1 MFTKAKPIWLQGLEK
16 EMNIQALFTAAF
28 VGTEKALLKIT
39 GATAFRVYING
50 TLFHY
55 GPARTAAGYARV
67 DVVEIPREI
76 LSEKNIV
83 KIEAV
88 NYYCNSYA
96 FIRQAGCIQAEIE
109 RDGEILAATGF
120 DFAAYRV
127 NARKQ
132 KVMRYSF
139 QRQFSEIWDT
149 AVADEPHEIGFPD
162 VNLKYLDRRAPL
174 PYLGETKL
182 DAINQIGSF
191 EHTSEKI
198 NAPRIAN
205 IINDISPKQLGFTS
219 DEIAEKPFYDFCHI
233 KYTFAEEL
241 KPFGSTV
248 RSGKYA
254 FFDFKRNLAGMM
266 KLKFKAAK
274 KSKLIIAFDE
284 KLFDGKF
291 PVDVWQCVNTVQ
303 LTAEG
308 ECDFTTFEVYGFRYA
323 AVFVIEGEI
332 TLNGFSAIEYKNP
345 ITNAPTLHCDDPAVL
360 NIYTAAVET
369 ARQNT
374 VDLFMDC
381 PTRERAGW
389 LNDSYFSAQAEYAFT
404 GKTAVEDAYIENCLL
419 HSCPDIPEGMLPM
432 CYPSDHFNGNF
443 IPQCAMWFIAE
454 LEQYTVRNPKFDIA
468 KAKSV
473 ADGIL
478 KFFAQYENEYGLLEN
493 LPGWNFIEWSKAND
507 WVSGVNFPTNM
518 MYAETL
524 CIIGRLYGDATLF
537 EKAQKIRDA
546 IIKLSYNGT
555 FFRDQAERDE
565 NGKLVV
571 HPDRITEV
579 CQYYA
584 FLFKTATPSTFPAL
598 YNLLLTD
605 FYPNTDKWSDIVKV
619 DAIMGMYM
627 RLELLHGWGEDKKVV
642 CEIKDFF
649 GHMAEYTGTLWE
661 LKSMNFSLNHGI
673 AAYVGALLL
682 EIYNK

>member
-1 MFTKAKPIWLQGLEK
+1 MFTKAKAIWLKDLEK

-28 VGTEKALLKIT
+28 GDAEKAVLKIT
-39 GATAFRVYING
+39 GATAFRVCING
-50 TLFHY
+50 KLFHY

-76 LSEKNIV
+76 LNEKNFV

-96 FIRQAGCIQAEIE
+96 FIRQAGYIQAEIE

-120 DFAAYRV
+120 DFAAFRV
-127 NARKQ
+127 KARRQ

-149 AVADEPHEIGFPD
+149 TVADAPCEIGFPD
-162 VNLKYLDRRAPL
+162 IDLKYLDRRAPL

-191 EHTSEKI
+191 ERTSEKI
-198 NAPRIAN
+198 EAPRIAN
-205 IINDISPKQLGFTS
+205 IINDISPKQLGFKS
-219 DEIAEKPFYDFCHI
+219 DEITEKPFYDFCKM
-233 KYTFAEEL
+233 KYTFAEEE

-248 RSGKYA
+248 SSGKYA

-266 KLKFKAAK
+266 RLKFNAAK

-291 PVDVWQCVNTVQ
+291 PVDVWQCANTVQ
-303 LTAEG
+303 LTADG
-308 ECDFTTFEVYGFRYA
+308 ESDFTTFEVYGFRYA
-323 AVFVIEGEI
+323 AVFVVEGEI

-345 ITNAPTLHCDDPAVL
+345 IKDAPALNCDDPVVL

-443 IPQCAMWFIAE
+443 IPQCAMWFVAE
-454 LEQYTVRNPKFDIA
+454 LEQYTVRNPKFDIS

-473 ADGIL
+473 ANGIL

-493 LPGWNFIEWSKAND
+493 LPGWNFIEWSQAND

-524 CIIGRLYGDATLF
+524 CIIGRLYGDSTLF
-537 EKAQKIRDA
+537 EKAQKVRDA
-546 IIKLSYNGT
+546 VIKFSYNGT
-555 FFRDQAERDE
+555 FFRDQAYRDDD
-565 NGKLVV
+565 GKLVV
-571 HPDRITEV
+571 YPDRITEV

-584 FLFKTATPSTFPAL
+584 FLFKTATPSTFPKL

-627 RLELLHGWGEDKKVV
+627 RLELLHNWGEDEKVV
-642 CEIKDFF
+642 REIKDFF

-682 EIYNK
+682 EIYNQ

>member
-1 MFTKAKPIWLQGLEK
+1 MFTKAKPIWLKDLEK

-28 VGTEKALLKIT
+28 GGTEKAVLKIT

-76 LSEKNIV
+76 LDTENFV

-96 FIRQAGCIQAEIE
+96 FIRQAGYIQAEIE

-127 NARKQ
+127 KARKQ

-149 AVADEPHEIGFPD
+149 TVADEPHEIGFPD
-162 VNLKYLDRRAPL
+162 VDLKYLDRRAPL

-191 EHTSEKI
+191 ERTSEKI

-219 DEIAEKPFYDFCHI
+219 DEIAEKPFFDFCQM
-233 KYTFAEEL
+233 KYTFAEKL

-248 RSGKYA
+248 SSGQYA

-266 KLKFKAAK
+266 KLKFNAAK

-291 PVDVWQCVNTVQ
+291 PVDVWQCANTVQ
-303 LTAEG
+303 LTVEG
-308 ECDFTTFEVYGFRYA
+308 DGEFTTFEVYGFRYA
-323 AVFVIEGEI
+323 AVFVVEGEI
-332 TLNGFSAIEYKNP
+332 AVDGFSAIEYKNP
-345 ITNAPTLHCDDPAVL
+345 IKGAPALRCDDPVVL

-432 CYPSDHFNGNF
+432 CYPSDHFNGVF

-454 LEQYTVRNPKFDIA
+454 LEQYAVRNPKFDIS

-478 KFFAQYENEYGLLEN
+478 KFFVQYENEYGLLEN

-537 EKAQKIRDA
+537 EKAQKVRDA
-546 IIKLSYNGT
+546 VIKLSYNGT
-555 FFRDQAERDE
+555 FFRDQAYRDDD
-565 NGKLVV
+565 GKLVV
-571 HPDRITEV
+571 YPDRITEV

-584 FLFKTATPSTFPAL
+584 FLFKTAAPNTFPTL

-605 FYPNTDKWSDIVKV
+605 FYPNTDKWGDIVKI

-627 RLELLHGWGEDKKVV
+627 RLELLHNWGEDEKVV
-642 CEIKDFF
+642 REIKDFF

-682 EIYNK
+682 KIYNK